1 MALLGCTA
9 FSPSAGITSAIKN
22 VKPDTRVY
30 ASEVETAA
38 PFQASLEAGRA
49 VSVERVPTFVDGIGG
64 SSVLEEM
71 WPLTSSLLDGSH
83 VVSISEICDSIRML
97 ASQAQVIAEGAGASS
112 VAAARREFMSDE
124 KIVAVVSG
132 GNIDTD
138 VLSRILTGDNPL
150 L

>member
-1 MALLGCTA
+1 
-9 FSPSAGITSAIKN
+9 
-22 VKPDTRVY
+22 
-30 ASEVETAA
+30 
-38 PFQASLEAGRA
+38 
-49 VSVERVPTFVDGIGG
+49 
-64 SSVLEEM
+64 M

-83 VVSISEICDSIRML
+83 VVSISEICDSIRVL

-112 VAAARREFMSDE
+112 VAAARREFKLDE

-138 VLSRILTGDNPL
+138 VLSRILAGDNPL